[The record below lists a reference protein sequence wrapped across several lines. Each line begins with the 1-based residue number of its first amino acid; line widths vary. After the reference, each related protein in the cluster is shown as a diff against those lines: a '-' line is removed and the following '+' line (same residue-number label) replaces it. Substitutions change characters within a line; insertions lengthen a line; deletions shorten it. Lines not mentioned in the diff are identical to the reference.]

1 MSKDSTRAPTEKDPL
16 LSNNNTPGGKGERAL
31 SSTGEA
37 SETKDEEQG
46 GSTLVIAFFLMLFF
60 QLGNRIFGRL
70 ETFPMHNYPLFMN
83 MLSTIIY
90 IPICFAYI
98 IPVQLFTNTITKEQT
113 EIPKYKFGVMGMY
126 DSLAG
131 IMQTF
136 AVNFITNSS
145 MIVLV
150 QQSAIPISMVIS
162 KVALKAQYTTAQYW
176 GAAVVLF
183 GIFLVLLPNF
193 SSGHS
198 HGAEPA
204 MSTYELLWILVLMV
218 SCVPM
223 CLSSV
228 YKEQALGETEID
240 IMYLNGW
247 VAVFQSLFA
256 IPLCLPSAQVINIAF
271 SEIIPNMYGG
281 AKCLMGINSITDR
294 PDIHQNDACE
304 MAPLYVSLYLAFNVV
319 YNILIVVIL
328 KHGSANILW
337 MASTVIVPLSD
348 IAFSLKF
355 MPGSRPLHFMDLVG
369 LVVIMLGLIVYRF
382 TPLIVDL
389 VGRLTGKR
397 DEDELE
403 EEKLSRQLSKKAES
417 KQTKYVGLNQIEA
430 LQTLIDSRIVK
441 EVTKKDLYRTPGQIR
456 GNLLVKLG
464 IPPSPMIAMAQATPL
479 QGRRGS
485 PLPDNNRPLKRYP
498 SEIKSRGRVS
508 SSDLPSKV

>member
-1 MSKDSTRAPTEKDPL
+1 MSKDSSRAPTEKDPL
-16 LSNNNTPGGKGERAL
+16 LQKKNSVDEKFDEVDGIIA
-31 SSTGEA
+31 
-37 SETKDEEQG
+37 ETKDEEKS
-46 GSTLVIAFFLMLFF
+46 STLVVAFFLMLVF

-83 MLSTIIY
+83 MLSTVIY

-98 IPVQLFTNTITKEQT
+98 IPVQLFTKTITKEQT
-113 EIPKYKFGVMGMY
+113 EIPKYKFGVMGIY

-150 QQSAIPISMVIS
+150 QQSAIPISMAIS
-162 KVALKAQYTTAQYW
+162 KIALKAQYTTAQYL

-193 SSGHS
+193 SGGHA

-204 MSTYELLWILVLMV
+204 MSTYELLWIFVLMV

-247 VAVFQSLFA
+247 VAVFQTLFA

-281 AKCLMGINSITDR
+281 AMCLVGINSITNKADGL
-294 PDIHQNDACE
+294 NDACE

-369 LVVIMLGLIVYRF
+369 LVVIMFGLVVYRF
-382 TPLIVDL
+382 TPMIIDL
-389 VGRLTGKR
+389 VGRLTGR
-397 DEDELE
+397 LDEDKLE
-403 EEKLSRQLSKKAES
+403 EEKLSRQLSKKAER

-441 EVTKKDLYRTPGQIR
+441 EMSKKSLYRTPGQIR

-464 IPPSPMIAMAQATPL
+464 IPPSPMIAMAQVTPL

-485 PLPDNNRPLKRYP
+485 PLPDNHRPLKRYP
-498 SEIKSRGRVS
+498 SEIKSRGRGIS
-508 SSDLPSKV
+508 SENLASKV